1 MPARKTKPTVPAKR
15 AAHRPEHVPTE
26 KSRQTVEVMTAGGID
41 QVGICAVL
49 GIKSLKSL
57 RKHYRREIDTAIPKI
72 HALVVGAH
80 LKKIQAGD
88 FNAIKWW
95 EQSRMG
101 WTERIIVD
109 DGKPADTPMR
119 VQIEFVGEAGTPQVE
134 QSAPRTGPRLSDE
147 IRRNVQ
153 LVG

>member
-1 MPARKTKPTVPAKR
+1 MPARKTKSTVPAKR
-15 AAHRPEHVPTE
+15 PAHRPEHVPTE

-72 HALVVGAH
+72 HAMVVGAH

-95 EQSRMG
+95 QQSRMG

-119 VQIEFVGEAGTPQVE
+119 VIVELVGEAA
-134 QSAPRTGPRLSDE
+134 APRTESTGPRTGSRLSDD
-147 IRRNVQ
+147 IRKNVH